1 MPTMPTTPPTQPVAD
16 KSIVGVL
23 LAAGRGSRFDA
34 SGTTSKLL
42 QPLPSGPHRGLPV
55 AQAAALNLRAAVDR
69 VLAVV
74 RPGDARLAD
83 ALAEAGCER
92 VVNAQANTGM
102 GSSIA
107 CGVQASDDAGGW
119 LIALADMPMV
129 APATIARVAAAL
141 RAGAPA
147 VVPMVRGQRG
157 HPVGFSATL
166 AAQLTALQGDQGAR
180 AVLQAVAPMLLDVDD
195 AGCLLDLDTAAD
207 FAALATRRN

>member
-1 MPTMPTTPPTQPVAD
+1 MQPVVD
-16 KSIVGVL
+16 KPIVGVL

-34 SGTTSKLL
+34 TGMTSKLL
-42 QPLPSGPHRGLPV
+42 QPLPTGPHRGRPV
-55 AQAAALNLRAAVDR
+55 AQAAALNLRASVDR

-74 RPGDARLAD
+74 RRGDRSLAD
-83 ALAEAGCER
+83 ALAAAGCD
-92 VVNAQANTGM
+92 VVINAQADAGL

-107 CGVQASDDAGGW
+107 CGVQASADAVGW
-119 LIALADMPMV
+119 LIALADMPAI
-129 APATIARVAAAL
+129 APATIARVAATL

-157 HPVGFSATL
+157 HPVGFSAAF

-180 AVLQAVAPMLLDVDD
+180 VVLQTAAPLLLEVDD

-207 FAALATRRN
+207 FAALATRRD